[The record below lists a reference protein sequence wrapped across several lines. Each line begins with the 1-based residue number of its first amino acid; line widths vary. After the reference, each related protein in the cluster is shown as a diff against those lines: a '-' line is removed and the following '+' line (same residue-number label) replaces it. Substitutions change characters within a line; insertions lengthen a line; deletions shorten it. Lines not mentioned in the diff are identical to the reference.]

1 MKELAVRNPEIHRAF
16 LNGSFVVHKTSRKFS
31 GIALDQAHE
40 QLNDLIKG
48 DGGAVGLTENPSAL
62 LRWVIAGPEIARVIE
77 EFEASSRFTD
87 TAEDFRHHEQVPGTQ
102 RKFISNVKELVAT
115 IAEMGNPFQEDST
128 DLMTL
133 DSREV
138 MSGTVVETVKNI
150 EQIGKSQYTQYIE
163 ERLYHHTKA
172 IAEPIKK
179 NNLPLFNN
187 RPAKNSKSKSQ
198 VASLKNDC
206 ILFSRLYI
214 ACQSRDGNLEEF
226 FKHENQ
232 ECPPALSQTG
242 NLRTGSKADIL
253 ECLSKVVP
261 PVTDAPT
268 VDAKVLDGSVIV
280 HLLQPGATK
289 TFQEYADHIFK
300 SYILSQLEKVE
311 RLDIVWDVYR
321 PDSLKQGARENRG
334 KGTRRRVKAGTAI
347 PGNWES
353 FLRVNDNKTE
363 LFDYLGKFIVTVT
376 VPGKEIYSTNGDT
389 ILCSASETNRQHLE
403 PCSHEEAD
411 SRIMLHVADQVRQG
425 HKRILIRTVDSDVVV
440 LAVATAQQLQSDLE
454 ELWIAFGTARHYRYL
469 SAHAMCQAL
478 GPDKSRVLPLFHA
491 FTGCDTVSA
500 FAGKGK
506 RSAWEAWNV
515 FPDLTKTFLGLMDL
529 PPGGSIPG
537 DLMTDIERFV
547 VILYHRSSQTSS
559 VNMTRKDLFT
569 KNPKSLELLPPTQ
582 AALEQHLRRTVYQ
595 AVFCWGQALLSCPV
609 LPSPVDWGWKR
620 DVSTWIPLWTTLPE
634 ATDTCY
640 ELVHCSCKKGCTN
653 RCKCKKASLTC
664 TALCGCAGD
673 CFLRV

>member
-1 MKELAVRNPEIHRAF
+1 M
-16 LNGSFVVHKTSRKFS
+16 
-31 GIALDQAHE
+31 
-40 QLNDLIKG
+40 
-48 DGGAVGLTENPSAL
+48 
-62 LRWVIAGPEIARVIE
+62 
-77 EFEASSRFTD
+77 
-87 TAEDFRHHEQVPGTQ
+87 PGTQ

-376 VPGKEIYSTNGDT
+376 VPGKEMYSNNGDN
-389 ILCSASETNRQHLE
+389 S
-403 PCSHEEAD
+403 
-411 SRIMLHVADQVRQG
+411 
-425 HKRILIRTVDSDVVV
+425 
-440 LAVATAQQLQSDLE
+440 
-454 ELWIAFGTARHYRYL
+454 
-469 SAHAMCQAL
+469 
-478 GPDKSRVLPLFHA
+478 LF
-491 FTGCDTVSA
+491 
-500 FAGKGK
+500 GK
-506 RSAWEAWNV
+506 RNQPTTSGTMLARR
-515 FPDLTKTFLGLMDL
+515 G
-529 PPGGSIPG
+529 
-537 DLMTDIERFV
+537 RFEN
-547 VILYHRSSQTSS
+547 H
-559 VNMTRKDLFT
+559 
-569 KNPKSLELLPPTQ
+569 
-582 AALEQHLRRTVYQ
+582 AAR
-595 AVFCWGQALLSCPV
+595 G
-609 LPSPVDWGWKR
+609 
-620 DVSTWIPLWTTLPE
+620 
-634 ATDTCY
+634 
-640 ELVHCSCKKGCTN
+640 
-653 RCKCKKASLTC
+653 
-664 TALCGCAGD
+664 
-673 CFLRV
+673 